1 MLNGLVTCQR
11 LGFAGRRRHLVGHAL
26 VRHPLSESAMSTS
39 LAIPCPHCH
48 ALNRVPAERVGEH
61 PNCGRCKRALFDGHP
76 VELTTANFEA
86 ITARGDLPLLV
97 DFWAPWCG
105 PCVGFAPVFVQA
117 AGKFEPRL
125 RLAKLDTEA
134 QPQLAQRF
142 NIRSI
147 PTLVMLKQGREI
159 ARQSGALS
167 AAQLQ
172 QFIEGS
178 LARG

>member
-1 MLNGLVTCQR
+1 
-11 LGFAGRRRHLVGHAL
+11 
-26 VRHPLSESAMSTS
+26 MSTPR
-39 LAIPCPHCH
+39 AVPCPHCG
-48 ALNRVPAERVGEH
+48 ALNRVPAERLDEH
-61 PNCGRCKRALFDGHP
+61 PNCGRCKQALFEGHP
-76 VELTTANFEA
+76 VELTAANFEA
-86 ITARGDLPLLV
+86 IAGRGDLPVLV

-117 AGKFEPRL
+117 AGRFEPHL

-134 QPQLAQRF
+134 QPQLAGRF

-147 PTLVMLKQGREI
+147 PTLILFKQGREI
-159 ARQSGALS
+159 ARQSGALN

-172 QFIEGS
+172 QFVEDA